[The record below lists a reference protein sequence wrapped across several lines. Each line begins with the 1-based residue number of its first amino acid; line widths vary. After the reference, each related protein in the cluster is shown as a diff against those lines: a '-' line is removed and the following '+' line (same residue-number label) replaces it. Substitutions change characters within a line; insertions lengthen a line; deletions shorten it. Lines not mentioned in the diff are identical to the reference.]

1 MKYIGSVILILAL
14 SVSAFA
20 AGNPEVQ
27 IYISFDQSGAG
38 ALVHEYTMVPGTF
51 FNAYVCVTGLD
62 MGFTGV
68 SFALTDLNTE
78 NPGMFAFPPVFSTP
92 FETQAGNVYTGIS
105 VATGTCRT
113 EEVVIVGQLSMLP
126 NVAGDVCLEI
136 KDYPAFP
143 RWVVDCTLP
152 YGEVDFYCVLE
163 HGTIGGGTCPEGDCP
178 DTPTEEGT
186 WGSIKALYR

>member
-20 AGNPEVQ
+20 AGNPDVQ

-38 ALVHEYTMVPGTF
+38 GLVHEYTMVPGTF
-51 FNAYVCVTGLD
+51 FNAYVCVTELD

-68 SFALTDLNTE
+68 SFALTDVNTE
-78 NPGMFAFPPVFSTP
+78 NPGMFAFPPAFTTP
-92 FETQAGNVYTGIS
+92 FETQVGNVYTGIS

-126 NVAGDVCLEI
+126 NVAGDICLEI

-143 RWVVDCTLP
+143 RWVVDCHQP
-152 YGEVDFYCVLE
+152 YGEVDFYCVLA

-178 DTPTEEGT
+178 DTPIEEGT
-186 WGSIKALYR
+186 WGGIKALYR

>member
-1 MKYIGSVILILAL
+1 MKRLLVVGMVLAVASL
-14 SVSAFA
+14 AFA
-20 AGNPEVQ
+20 GGNPEVQ
-27 IYISFDQSGAG
+27 IYISFDQTGAG
-38 ALVHEYTMVPGTF
+38 ALEHSYTMVPGTF

-126 NVAGDVCLEI
+126 STAGDVCLEI

-143 RWVVDCTLP
+143 RWVVDCHQP
-152 YGEVDFYCVLE
+152 YGEVDFYCVLQ
-163 HGTIGGGTCPEGDCP
+163 HGTLGGGPCPDGDCEINP
-178 DTPTEEGT
+178 VEDAT
-186 WGSIKALYR
+186 WGSIKALYK

>member
-1 MKYIGSVILILAL
+1 MVAAL
-14 SVSAFA
+14 CVPAFA
-20 AGNPEVQ
+20 GGNPDVQ
-27 IYISFDQSGAG
+27 IYISFDQTGAG
-38 ALVHEYTMVPGTF
+38 APVHQYTMVPYTYF
-51 FNAYVCVTGLD
+51 SAYICVTELD

-68 SFALTDLNTE
+68 SFALTDLDTE

-152 YGEVDFYCVLE
+152 YGEVDFYCVLA
-163 HGTIGGGTCPEGDCP
+163 HGTLGGGNCPDGDCEIVP
-178 DTPTEEGT
+178 VEDAT